1 MNPPFARRP
10 FPAGIHHSARNPYGQ
25 EKQALTKNQLIQA
38 LIDRMEDESGGAV
51 DGFSKKNVGLFL
63 NVLSQ
68 VMVEETRK
76 NESFIL
82 PCVGKMQMV
91 DTKAREGR
99 NPKTGER
106 IQIPAKRS
114 VRFRVAK
121 TFKDS
126 IL

>member
-1 MNPPFARRP
+1 MAKKSKP
-10 FPAGIHHSARNPYGQ
+10 
-25 EKQALTKNQLIQA
+25 LTKNQLIQA